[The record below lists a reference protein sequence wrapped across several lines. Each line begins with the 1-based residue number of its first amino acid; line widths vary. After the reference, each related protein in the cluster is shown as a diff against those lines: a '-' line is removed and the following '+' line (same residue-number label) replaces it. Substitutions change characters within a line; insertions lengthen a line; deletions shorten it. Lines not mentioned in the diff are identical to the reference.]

1 MDSPAPHALAAAP
14 EAVKSAAAN
23 RTKILLYCSVIMV
36 ALNFISPAVGFHVVP
51 LSFVLKNKLHLSANA
66 LATFALWA
74 GIPAYLSFAFGVVRD
89 FWSPFGMGDRGYYIL
104 FGFLSAVVFTVFA
117 FLPVSEP
124 MLLTLA
130 LFGTFCFLFL
140 WGAWNGMGSMIGQ
153 HYAMSGRIS
162 SLWNFSGTV
171 TTFVALLLGG
181 ILSDRLETMS
191 TAGAV
196 RTLFLLVAALM
207 VMIAAYGFLNPAVV
221 FADLAREPRRPQHLR
236 ADFWRLARHRP
247 IYAALG
253 IFLLWN
259 FSPATGTVL
268 QYFMSNTL
276 HASDAQWG
284 AFNAIYSIA
293 FVPTFLL
300 FGFLSPRY
308 SLEKLLWLGTAIA
321 VPQML
326 PLLFIHSANA
336 VLIAGIPMGLMGGIA
351 TAAYMDLLIRACP
364 KGLEG
369 TLMMFAW
376 SMYAL
381 AQNFGNLLGTELYE
395 HHGGFPAC
403 VLATTLVYALMLPAL
418 LFVPKA
424 LIALPDGQHLAEPPK
439 TEF

>member
-1 MDSPAPHALAAAP
+1 MDSPVPHVIVATPETVKIAAA
-14 EAVKSAAAN
+14 S

-36 ALNFISPAVGFHVVP
+36 ALNFISPAVGFHVIP
-51 LSFVLKNKLHLSANA
+51 LSFVLKNKLHLTANA

-89 FWSPFGMGDRGYYIL
+89 FWSPFGMGDRGYYML
-104 FGFLSAVVFTVFA
+104 FGLLSAAVFAVFA

-130 LFGTFCFLFL
+130 LLGTFCFLFL
-140 WGAWNGMGSMIGQ
+140 WAGWNGLCSVIGQ
-153 HYAMSGRIS
+153 HFAMSGRIS

-181 ILSDRLETMS
+181 FLSDRLEVMS

-196 RTLFLLVAALM
+196 RTLFLLVAAVM
-207 VMIAAYGFLNPAVV
+207 VMIAAYGFLKPAAV
-221 FADLAREPRRPQHLR
+221 FANLPSELRRPQHLST
-236 ADFWRLARHRP
+236 DFSRLVRHRP
-247 IYAALG
+247 IYPALG

-293 FVPTFLL
+293 FVPTFVL

-336 VLIAGIPMGLMGGIA
+336 VLVAGIPMGLMGGIA
-351 TAAYMDLLIRACP
+351 TAAYMDLLIRSCP

-395 HHGGFPAC
+395 HHGGFPSC
-403 VLATTLVYALMLPAL
+403 VLATTLVYALMLPGI

-424 LIALPDGQHLAEPPK
+424 LIALPDGQHLAEGSL
-439 TEF
+439 

>member
-1 MDSPAPHALAAAP
+1 MVVAP
-14 EAVKSAAAN
+14 EPATIAAN
-23 RTKILLYCSVIMV
+23 RTKILLYCCFFMV
-36 ALNFISPAVGFHVVP
+36 ALNFISPAVGFHVIP

-66 LATFALWA
+66 LATFVLWA
-74 GIPAYLSFAFGVVRD
+74 GIPAYVSFAFGVVRD

-104 FGFLSAVVFTVFA
+104 FGALSAAVFTAFA

-124 MLLTLA
+124 MLLA
-130 LFGTFCFLFL
+130 LSLLGTFSFLFL

-191 TAGAV
+191 TQGAL
-196 RTLFLLVAALM
+196 RTLFLLVAC
-207 VMIAAYGFLNPAVV
+207 VMLLIAAYGFLKPAAV

-236 ADFWRLARHRP
+236 ADFSRLLRHRP
-247 IYAALG
+247 IYPALG

-259 FSPATGTVL
+259 FSPGLGTVL
-268 QYFMSNTL
+268 QYFMANTL
-276 HASDAQWG
+276 HANDAQWG
-284 AFNAIYSIA
+284 AFNAILSIA
-293 FVPTFLL
+293 FVPTFIL

-308 SLEKLLWLGTAIA
+308 SLEKLLWLGTVIA
-321 VPQML
+321 VPQVL

-336 VLIAGIPMGLMGGIA
+336 VLIAAVPMGLMGGIA

-381 AQNFGNLLGTELYE
+381 AQNFGNFFGTVLYE
-395 HHGGFPAC
+395 HFGGFTVC
-403 VLATTLVYALMLPAL
+403 VFATTFAYALMLPAI

-424 LIALPDGQHLAEPPK
+424 LIALPDGQHLAEP
-439 TEF
+439 